1 MAPAALERP
10 IVSSDQQDRAGTGA
24 VIVAFHPDPDQL
36 NTLLKSLVDQVD
48 SIVVID
54 NSQPAAT
61 IDKPTHGPEL
71 FEIIRPGSNIGVAAA
86 INRGI
91 ARLVETGHH
100 HALLLDQDSELA
112 ENMVATLSRTLHD
125 EERNGQSVA
134 AIGPAIRDRCN
145 GKTAPFIRFRLPFNQ
160 RIRQVSGSANC
171 DFLITSGTLV
181 NLAHWQAIGS
191 MREPWFI
198 DSIDLEWCFRARRMG
213 FAIIGC
219 FDTELQHSIG
229 ESRLLWTGTHAP
241 RYRHHRPE
249 RLYTMMR
256 NRVFLYRS
264 RAPLAWVIQ
273 DLLRTT
279 GKLLLFALIPPRRTH
294 LAKMLKGLR
303 DGIFTRPVP

>member
-1 MAPAALERP
+1 M
-10 IVSSDQQDRAGTGA
+10 ISDNQSSTVTGA
-24 VIVAFHPDPDQL
+24 VVVAFHPDPDQL
-36 NTLLKSLVDQVD
+36 DTLLRSLVGQVD

-54 NSQPAAT
+54 NSQPAVT
-61 IDKPTHGPEL
+61 IEKPAHGPEL

-91 ARLVETGHH
+91 ARLMETGHH

-112 ENMVATLSRTLHD
+112 ENMVVTLSRTLHD
-125 EERNGQSVA
+125 EERNGQPVA
-134 AIGPAIRDRCN
+134 ATGPTIRDRCS
-145 GKTAPFIRFRLPFNQ
+145 GKIVPFVRFRLPFNQ
-160 RIRQVSGSANC
+160 RIRQESGSAAC
-171 DFLITSGTLV
+171 DFLITSGSLV

-198 DSIDLEWCFRARRMG
+198 DSIDMEWCFRARHKG

-219 FDTELQHSIG
+219 FDTELLHSIG
-229 ESRLLWTGTHAP
+229 ESRPLWSGKHAP
-241 RYRHHRPE
+241 GYRHHRPE

-294 LAKMLKGLR
+294 LTQMLKGLR
-303 DGIFTRPVP
+303 DGILTRPVP

>member
-1 MAPAALERP
+1 M
-10 IVSSDQQDRAGTGA
+10 V
-24 VIVAFHPDPDQL
+24 VAFHPDTDQL
-36 NTLLKSLVDQVD
+36 KTLLTSLASQVD

-54 NSQPAAT
+54 NSQPAAR
-61 IDKPTHGPEL
+61 IDMPPHGPES

-91 ARLVETGHH
+91 ARLVEAGHH
-100 HALLLDQDSELA
+100 RALLLDQDSEPA
-112 ENMVATLSRTLHD
+112 ENMVATLSCTLQD

-134 AIGPAIRDRCN
+134 AIGPAIRDRCS
-145 GKTAPFIRFRLPFNQ
+145 GKTAPFIQFRLPFNH
-160 RIRQVSGSANC
+160 RIRQASGSATC
-171 DFLITSGTLV
+171 DFLITSGTLI

-198 DSIDLEWCFRARRMG
+198 DSIDMEWCFRARRKG

-219 FDTELQHSIG
+219 FDTELLHSIG
-229 ESRLLWTGTHAP
+229 ESRNLWSGKHAP

-279 GKLLLFALIPPRRTH
+279 GKLALFALIPPRRTH
-294 LAKMLKGLR
+294 LAQMLKGLR